1 MHPGTCA
8 TDLSAPFQ
16 RNVAPGKLFEK
27 GDAVEKMTNVL
38 ASLNLENTGTAY
50 DWAGEIVPW

>member
-1 MHPGTCA
+1 
-8 TDLSAPFQ
+8 
-16 RNVAPGKLFEK
+16 LFEK